1 MPRGTSIR
9 LLATMVAAMFVAGA
23 LFLGSGVSARTIQLP
38 ARVSVQA
45 QHVTNAVT
53 VGHKKKKKKK
63 KNVITAGERRFASN
77 MRTIFN
83 FKSSVSTTS
92 LYLFG
97 LVVCGALKGGTALPA
112 EVPSVQ
118 QDWTN
123 TTTGDAI
130 QMITLAA
137 RDMCPA
143 EVPAPT
149 ITYVVTGDSADVT
162 YGAAGSDDQG
172 NVPMTVTQP
181 LSNPS
186 YYSISAQL
194 NGYGTVNCALEVDG
208 VAISTASAS
217 GGYNIASCEISQALN
232 GTWANTN

>member
-1 MPRGTSIR
+1 MLRGTSLR
-9 LLATMVAAMFVAGA
+9 LVAAMFVAGA
-23 LFLGSGVSARTIQLP
+23 LFLSSGVSARTFQMP
-38 ARVSVQA
+38 VRVSLQA
-45 QHVTNAVT
+45 QHPTNAVT
-53 VGHKKKKKKK
+53 VGHKKKKHKKH

-77 MRTIFN
+77 MRTVFS
-83 FKSSVSTTS
+83 FKSSVTNTS

-97 LVVCGALKGGTALPA
+97 TVVCAALKGGTALPA

-143 EVPAPT
+143 ESAPQT
-149 ITYVVTGDSADVT
+149 VTYVVTGDSADVT
-162 YGAAGSDDQG
+162 YGPAGSDDQG
-172 NVPMTVTQP
+172 NVPMSVSQP
-181 LSNPS
+181 LSDPS

-194 NGYGTVNCALEVDG
+194 NGYGTVSCALEVDG
-208 VAISTASAS
+208 VSISTASAS
-217 GGYNIASCEISQALN
+217 GGYNIASCEIDQALN
-232 GTWANTN
+232 GSWENTNDG